1 MVKNRILTSTRREI
15 KSSFPRFL
23 SLLLM
28 SFLGTFVFSGLKATP
43 SDMNNTLSLYL
54 NEHNTYDIK
63 LVSSIGFNGDE
74 VNLIKEI
81 DEVKDVEISNYNDY
95 SLHLNDN
102 NDYVIELISIP
113 SNINNIDTN
122 YDLSNLKNDEI
133 LIEESFLSKTNYKIG
148 DTISINDS
156 SLLVNNLKIAG
167 TCVSPLFFNNVSIQ
181 SNRGKTNIGSGTI
194 NFYGYINLSSFNL
207 SYYKNIYITLK
218 DSYKYITNSDKYNEL
233 VDKVI
238 NKIKN
243 KETDILKLKN
253 NTLYDKYESLKE
265 IETFI
270 SYKNEVEQTKKQVI
284 SSLKTYGFNTIEDFL
299 YAYNNSLIDES
310 LKEIATNAYKII
322 IEIET
327 YETKYKEIEDNLIK
341 EGIKIEEL
349 SIYLEELETL
359 INESSLYIYSRI
371 DDTTYKSYIDDSN
384 SISNLSLIFP
394 LVFYIVAILVSL
406 ISMSRM
412 VDDERTNIGTLKS
425 LGFSTFHILIKYIY
439 FAFFATFIG
448 SILGVAL
455 GIYIIPTM
463 INSIY
468 KILFDLPYF
477 KLSINYLDSLIGII
491 IALVCIVGTTII
503 SALRVLKE
511 NSASLL
517 RPKAPKKGKKVFL
530 ENFKW
535 LWKKISFSKKVT
547 IRNISRYKKRVIVTI
562 VGIAGCTALML
573 TGWGIRDSITDIPA
587 KQYNYVTTYDASIY
601 FNNASIS
608 KVDELLKDKE
618 EIKEYSY
625 LELISGSYENY
636 DITINVMDSNNDN
649 FQHYYDIK
657 TNEELTLKDNEI
669 FISDKFASLNKINV
683 GDILTFNDN
692 NSSIYSLKVG
702 AIIKNYIYHYVY
714 LTRNTYE
721 NITNKEFKV
730 TNSYISLNELN
741 KENEE
746 KLKID
751 LLKNEEIIN
760 VMYVDELIDSV
771 NDMLTSLNKV
781 VIILIVLAGFLAFVV
796 LYNLSAINIHER
808 KREIAT
814 LKVLGFRSKE
824 VDHYITSENIILTII
839 GIILGLIFGYFLANI
854 VVSTVEIEYVRFI
867 HKIKYLSYI
876 YSALFSLAFTLIINL
891 LAHFTLKRIDMIESL
906 KSVE

>member
-43 SDMNNTLSLYL
+43 KDMNNTLSAYL

-63 LVSSIGFNGDE
+63 LVSSVGFNGDE

-122 YDLSNLKNDEI
+122 YDLSNLKDDEI

-207 SYYKNIYITLK
+207 TYYKNIYITLK

-284 SSLKTYGFNTIEDFL
+284 SSLKTYGFNSIEDFL

-517 RPKAPKKGKKVFL
+517 RPKAPKKGKKVLL

-587 KQYNYVTTYDASIY
+587 NQYNYVTTYDASIY

-702 AIIKNYIYHYVY
+702 AIIKNYIYHYIY

>member
-43 SDMNNTLSLYL
+43 KDMNNTLSAYL

-63 LVSSIGFNGDE
+63 LVSSVGFNGDE

-122 YDLSNLKNDEI
+122 YDLSNLKDDEI

-207 SYYKNIYITLK
+207 TYYKNIYITLK

-284 SSLKTYGFNTIEDFL
+284 SSLKTYGFNSIEDFL

-517 RPKAPKKGKKVFL
+517 RPKAPKKGKKVLL

-587 KQYNYVTTYDASIY
+587 NQYNYVTTYDASIY

-625 LELISGSYENY
+625 LDLISGSYENY

-702 AIIKNYIYHYVY
+702 AIIKNYIYHYIY
-714 LTRNTYE
+714 LTRTTYE